1 MTEEV
6 TTIMAESMSEVQLV
20 IYKKI
25 VDGDLRKFAA
35 TSNDQ
40 PTGGGAR
47 DLRFSPAKEF
57 MGAFKKLFPE
67 FEKGVL
73 RGYFSW
79 ETHAP
84 TEVFIHPPTNS
95 RPNEMRI
102 ANINEC
108 FPAQY
113 VPDTANDCILLIIQD
128 INGRVWPY
136 FTSEYSLRNDNWHPR
151 VKNDILQGLSARRNR
166 NSSPMGYIDL
176 KDGGSFTNGQ

>member
-57 MGAFKKLFPE
+57 MGAFKNYFLN
-67 FEKGVL
+67 L
-73 RGYFSW
+73 RKEYYEDILVGKHMPQLKFL
-79 ETHAP
+79 
-84 TEVFIHPPTNS
+84 FIHL
-95 RPNEMRI
+95 
-102 ANINEC
+102 
-108 FPAQY
+108 Q
-113 VPDTANDCILLIIQD
+113 IQD
-128 INGRVWPY
+128 QTKCVSQ
-136 FTSEYSLRNDNWHPR
+136 T
-151 VKNDILQGLSARRNR
+151 
-166 NSSPMGYIDL
+166 
-176 KDGGSFTNGQ
+176 